1 MPLYLRLPKLFIQ
14 FLALTTELPNVEQ
27 LTLTETQQQHVE
39 IQHELHSTD
48 SVRPEPRRKRSS
60 LLRRLSSTFQR
71 DASMTRYDNF
81 DGHRDSLE
89 IIRRQIQTD
98 GIAYRPRVPH
108 PVLDGIDCDEEDN
121 GCKEESPSNYMDNIA
136 MNSSPAC
143 SRSNN
148 VVKQREEVEEHQDV
162 VNTCSDR
169 ASQQNPSGVL
179 PVHETSRDNR
189 GHHKFSAE
197 NNTTPLPPQLQNDK
211 VGYARS
217 A

>member
-1 MPLYLRLPKLFIQ
+1 MPLCLRLPKFIQ
-14 FLALTTELPNVEQ
+14 FLALTIELPNVEQ

-39 IQHELHSTD
+39 TQHELHPSD

-60 LLRRLSSTFQR
+60 LLRRLSSTLKR
-71 DASMTRYDNF
+71 DASTTRYDNF

-108 PVLDGIDCDEEDN
+108 PTLDGIDCDEEDN
-121 GCKEESPSNYMDNIA
+121 GCKEESPSNNIDNIA
-136 MNSSPAC
+136 MNSSPAF
-143 SRSNN
+143 RSNN
-148 VVKQREEVEEHQDV
+148 VKQQEEVEGHQDV
-162 VNTCSDR
+162 VNTHSDR
-169 ASQQNPSGVL
+169 VSQQNPSVVH
-179 PVHETSRDNR
+179 PVHETSQDNR
-189 GHHKFSAE
+189 GHHKISAE
-197 NNTTPLPPQLQNDK
+197 NNATPLPSQLQNDK